1 MVNLHPTPHR
11 HNSNG
16 EVVEDYSLRIRKA
29 RALDFDQVCGLIA
42 HRSTLTEGE
51 VEFVLREVVQVIIEN
66 IEDGRGT
73 QLGPLGTVDLSLE
86 AESRPTSEELTL
98 STVKRIKLL
107 FKPSAKIKQ
116 ALKEVRFRVK
126 REYGKKSEE

>member
-1 MVNLHPTPHR
+1 MVNLEPYSKELYSH
-11 HNSNG
+11 G
-16 EVVEDYSLRIRKA
+16 ERREINFLQIRKA